1 MYHSSG
7 NWTSEH
13 FYIPTPGDVARRIW
27 RAWSAAC
34 AGAGHSAIVRM
45 MALRHWLATGTPH
58 AHAHMRSARSSLVL
72 FAVSVSCLPTDKQQR
87 RRQHRT
93 RRVEGPDVCTRL
105 VHATQ
110 HPFGPF
116 VTLRLVLLG
125 CLAGFHWSSDTL
137 LSPFTNRSPFPLL
150 SRSRAPALR
159 PGIHAHSR
167 LAALDFRKKTF
178 APQPSPARPECPIQY
193 PGACFVLLVHDP
205 LPLLSSFPVSFDSPQ
220 TSKRTVD

>member
-7 NWTSEH
+7 NWASEH
-13 FYIPTPGDVARRIW
+13 IIHPDARGRCPTDQAGAAW

-110 HPFGPF
+110 HP
-116 VTLRLVLLG
+116 LVLPSHYGWCFWAAWQVFTGAQTPCCPPLPTG
-125 CLAGFHWSSDTL
+125 HPFLCSRGF
-137 LSPFTNRSPFPLL
+137 
-150 SRSRAPALR
+150 ALR
-159 PGIHAHSR
+159 RSGQVYMLTA
-167 LAALDFRKKTF
+167 D
-178 APQPSPARPECPIQY
+178 
-193 PGACFVLLVHDP
+193 
-205 LPLLSSFPVSFDSPQ
+205 
-220 TSKRTVD
+220 